1 MIINDDLVIK
11 IYRFLILLEV
21 IEEVKKNVFK
31 VVMIEMIS
39 KDELNDICINDW
51 INFDAFEMI
60 SYFSYFDIDIEN
72 EK

>member
-39 KDELNDICINDW
+39 KDELNDICIND
-51 INFDAFEMI
+51 
-60 SYFSYFDIDIEN
+60 
-72 EK
+72 